1 MNVRMWMLGFF
12 GLTLAS
18 SLTAQED
25 RLKSS
30 PWPNVVGLQLVA
42 VEEGDGLGYAAYY
55 SRDLSLRDRIYLQ
68 LEWQEFKESDRWT
81 DGGWT
86 YRTHSSIDAREIEI
100 GYFRRLTPPDKP
112 WGLHLGPAIG
122 VAFDEGSFSS
132 RATEDGTGLD
142 EGGLDDDGPG
152 GAGEEGTGER
162 DDPVGEKAADG
173 SVAESGDIELDPGI
187 CLYAVAMADYVFA
200 NHVGAMAMFSYGY
213 SFEQDGKFKHS
224 TSDRGSQSFTLDD
237 DFFWNLAVG
246 VTYEF

>member
-1 MNVRMWMLGFF
+1 
-12 GLTLAS
+12 
-18 SLTAQED
+18 
-25 RLKSS
+25 
-30 PWPNVVGLQLVA
+30 
-42 VEEGDGLGYAAYY
+42 
-55 SRDLSLRDRIYLQ
+55 
-68 LEWQEFKESDRWT
+68 
-81 DGGWT
+81 
-86 YRTHSSIDAREIEI
+86 
-100 GYFRRLTPPDKP
+100 
-112 WGLHLGPAIG
+112 
-122 VAFDEGSFSS
+122 
-132 RATEDGTGLD
+132 
-142 EGGLDDDGPG
+142 LDDDGPG

-162 DDPVGEKAADG
+162 DDPVGEKAAGG